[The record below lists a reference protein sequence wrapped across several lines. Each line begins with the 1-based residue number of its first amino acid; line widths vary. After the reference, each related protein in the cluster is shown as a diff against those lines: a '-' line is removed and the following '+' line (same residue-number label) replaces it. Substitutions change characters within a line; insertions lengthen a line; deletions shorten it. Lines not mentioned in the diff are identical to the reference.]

1 MKKIAVCLKPQQLD
15 NSEGY
20 SVWRHFPLGVI
31 GIRTLNYAMSISQDA
46 DVELIAF
53 VMAPMK
59 FLEEM
64 QKLYFWG
71 FSKIVFIS
79 DTKIAGA
86 DSLGTAR
93 ILSKAISKY
102 CCDIVIAGKSSE
114 DSCTGQVPVQIAMA
128 LNANYYYDKNFD
140 LKNILKKG
148 KAVIAV
154 ERNYPE
160 IFPDL
165 STIQSGLNKS
175 VDIISLQELGLNGQK
190 LKYTDVV
197 QIKHIEFDS
206 HENQFI
212 EISPDRAAEII
223 KKYLR

>member
-15 NSEGY
+15 NAEGY

-64 QKLYFWG
+64 QKLYFGG

-102 CCDIVIAGKSSE
+102 YCDIVISGKSSE

-140 LKNILKKG
+140 
-148 KAVIAV
+148 
-154 ERNYPE
+154 
-160 IFPDL
+160 
-165 STIQSGLNKS
+165 
-175 VDIISLQELGLNGQK
+175 
-190 LKYTDVV
+190 
-197 QIKHIEFDS
+197 
-206 HENQFI
+206 
-212 EISPDRAAEII
+212 
-223 KKYLR
+223 